1 MAEDQ
6 HKRETFLIPGYHRRT
21 VRETLRHIFWR
32 LISPLPDRPY
42 LILKYWSIV
51 GRRPD
56 LRRPQTFTEKC
67 QVRKLY
73 DRDPLYPKLVD
84 KAGAKQLID
93 DKLGKNYAVPAFWI
107 GTDLSSVEWDNVPL
121 PAVVKPTHAS
131 SQGRFLYSRAD
142 IDALLAENPVAD
154 WLALDHSGYNREWA
168 YSQVKPQV
176 VIEKMLL
183 VDGGVPW
190 DYRLFTFA
198 GKVSHI
204 EIDIRIDGRGY
215 SCNYSPDWQ
224 KLPFYDPDY
233 LTLFP
238 GDVRRPERLAEMIEV
253 AEALG
258 RDLDFV
264 RVDLY
269 VSDDWVYVGELT
281 LYPGGGFERFEP
293 PQYDRI
299 IGDKWQLGFKL
310 PA

>member
-1 MAEDQ
+1 MTDSQ
-6 HKRETFLIPGYHRRT
+6 HKRETFLIPGYHQRT
-21 VRETLRHIFWR
+21 VRETLRHILWR

-42 LILKYWSIV
+42 LFLKYWSIV
-51 GRRPD
+51 GHKPD
-56 LRRPQTFTEKC
+56 LKHPTTFSEKV

-73 DRDPLYPKLVD
+73 DRNPLYSELVD

-93 DKLGKNYAVPAFWI
+93 DKLGKSYAVPAFWI
-107 GTDLSSVEWDNVPL
+107 GTDLSIVDWDNVPL

-142 IDALLAENPVAD
+142 IDALLAENPVAE
-154 WLALDHSGYNREWA
+154 WLALDHARYNREWA
-168 YSQVKPQV
+168 YSQVRPQV

-190 DYRLFTFA
+190 DYRLFTFS

-224 KLPFYDPDY
+224 KLPFHDPDY
-233 LTLFP
+233 LEPFP
-238 GDVRRPERLAEMIEV
+238 GEVRKPERLAEMLDV
-253 AEALG
+253 AERLG

-299 IGDKWQLGFKL
+299 IGDKWQLGFNL